1 MADQGKNQVLK
12 FVRVSNKARIP
23 TRGTPRSAG
32 YDLYSAVNITL
43 VPKGKAIITTDLI
56 ISVPEG
62 TYGRIAPRS
71 GLAANHSI
79 NVGAGV
85 IDEDF
90 RGILKIILFNHS
102 EIPFYIKEGDRV
114 AQLICEKIV
123 SPDLLEVTSLG
134 GTERGKKGFGS
145 SGLN

>member
-1 MADQGKNQVLK
+1 MTDQTNNQSLR
-12 FVRVSNKARIP
+12 FVRVSSEARIP
-23 TRGTPRSAG
+23 TRGSPRSAG

-43 VPKGKAIITTDLI
+43 EPRGKVIVTTDLI

-79 NVGAGV
+79 HVGAGV
-85 IDEDF
+85 VDEDY
-90 RGILKIILFNHS
+90 RGIIKIILFNHS
-102 EIPFYIKEGDRV
+102 DIPFLIKEGDRV
-114 AQLICEKIV
+114 AQLICEKII

-134 GTERGKKGFGS
+134 DTERGKNGFGS
-145 SGLN
+145 SGLK

>member
-1 MADQGKNQVLK
+1 MTDQTNNQSLR
-12 FVRVSNKARIP
+12 FVRVSNEARIP
-23 TRGTPRSAG
+23 TRGSPRSAG

-43 VPKGKAIITTDLI
+43 EPRGKVIVTTDLI

-79 NVGAGV
+79 HVGAGV
-85 IDEDF
+85 VDEDY
-90 RGILKIILFNHS
+90 RGIIKIILFNHS
-102 EIPFYIKEGDRV
+102 DIPFLIKEGDRV
-114 AQLICEKIV
+114 AQLICEKII

-134 GTERGKKGFGS
+134 DTERGKNGFGS
-145 SGLN
+145 SGLK